1 MGAMTAADI
10 RAPHDADDE
19 TPEGSGTSGD
29 VGATHESGIRADR
42 APSVDGDAS
51 VWNRAA
57 RSFES
62 WRRGDAA
69 AMDDLVRVMTPVLWN
84 VVRAYGLDRMLAEDV
99 VQTTWLTFVRRQASI
114 RDPHAVAAWLTMS
127 ARREAWRSG
136 RAHQRLRPTETVDLE
151 PMLEPDS
158 SAEQRAQRSDRDRR
172 LWRALETLDAR
183 CRRLLRIVAF
193 EERPDYAR
201 IAGDLRMP
209 IGSIGPTRGRCLG
222 KLRAALVADGWR
234 GDADGL

>member
-1 MGAMTAADI
+1 
-10 RAPHDADDE
+10 
-19 TPEGSGTSGD
+19 
-29 VGATHESGIRADR
+29 
-42 APSVDGDAS
+42 
-51 VWNRAA
+51 
-57 RSFES
+57 
-62 WRRGDAA
+62 
-69 AMDDLVRVMTPVLWN
+69 
-84 VVRAYGLDRMLAEDV
+84 
-99 VQTTWLTFVRRQASI
+99 
-114 RDPHAVAAWLTMS
+114 
-127 ARREAWRSG
+127 
-136 RAHQRLRPTETVDLE
+136 
-151 PMLEPDS
+151 MLEPDS